1 MRMRCFLSS
10 ITHVWK
16 EINKMKKK
24 RKSYAFAV
32 LLVSLLLPAVCMLP
46 TRSKYI
52 AYSKEKRGVVRAN
65 KILWEK
71 RFNDGAGVVFVTA
84 MLWIFFVVP
93 MVMVREGCMD
103 NSNSQ
108 S

>member
-1 MRMRCFLSS
+1 
-10 ITHVWK
+10 
-16 EINKMKKK
+16 MKKK

-32 LLVSLLLPAVCMLP
+32 LLASLLLPTVCMLP
-46 TRSKYI
+46 MRSKYN
-52 AYSKEKRGVVRAN
+52 AYTKEKRELVRAN

-93 MVMVREGCMD
+93 MVMVREGSMEP
-103 NSNSQ
+103 NR
-108 S
+108 